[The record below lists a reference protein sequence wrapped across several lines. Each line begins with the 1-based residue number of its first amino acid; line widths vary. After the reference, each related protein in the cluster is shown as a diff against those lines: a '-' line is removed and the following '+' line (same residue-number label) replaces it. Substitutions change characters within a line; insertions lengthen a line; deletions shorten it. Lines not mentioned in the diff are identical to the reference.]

1 MTRIYAVQASIS
13 ARSVS
18 HLQLDVSMTS
28 AQKRDTIVTLL
39 GSMPEGPSYQWLR
52 SEFPEW
58 FRPDTEV
65 TDALR
70 WALDQIE
77 DSLDPD
83 HRAALDAARATLANA
98 TGEQP

>member
-18 HLQLDVSMTS
+18 NLQLDVSMTS

-39 GSMPEGPSYQWLR
+39 GSMPEGPAYQWLR

-70 WALDQIE
+70 WALNQIE
-77 DSLDPD
+77 DDLDPD
-83 HRAALDAARATLANA
+83 HQAALDAARATLAKA
-98 TGEQP
+98 TGEQM